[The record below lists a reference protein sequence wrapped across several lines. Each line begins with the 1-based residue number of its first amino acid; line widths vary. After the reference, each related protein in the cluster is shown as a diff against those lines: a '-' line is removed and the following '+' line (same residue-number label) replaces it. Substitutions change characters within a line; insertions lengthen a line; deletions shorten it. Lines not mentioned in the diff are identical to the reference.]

1 MAQVKPVNKKKMTK
15 ATLVASIVSIV
26 ILVAFAVS
34 MLSSTGLMV
43 RAQNGASSENFKV
56 NGAML
61 GYFAQ
66 ASLENW
72 YNGEYMEEMKAAYGD
87 YYQLFL
93 QYGMGP
99 FNPSLPYDEQV
110 YDKETNKTY
119 ADLFVEKA
127 NEYVTRILSLCEAAM
142 VDSKVNYAEIK
153 AEAEEHA
160 AETIDSIKLAAAANN
175 MDLTA
180 YIRAYLGKDM
190 NKKDLE
196 KCLVLEQIASH
207 YAEAVY
213 DRIKED
219 MSDARIEEFFKD
231 NIGSFFTAG
240 ILAYSFTNPETV
252 TYPVAADYEGGE
264 ESAAYKSAKET
275 AEKNKTDLPV
285 VEDYVGGEES
295 KAYKA
300 AYAAAEALKAANE
313 AQMAIDKAVAEQ
325 LANAKS
331 ENEFKTIILEYEY
344 SDAFDAAY
352 DAIKSKLGE
361 SAPTEDELAQ
371 YKSTLKN
378 QVIEAALAGKDALDA
393 ETVED
398 ENATEWEKQQGT
410 LPTTVI
416 AKLATS
422 LKSAQQTTAYSS
434 TSNLGQKLFGGV
446 KAEYGVPYKSYE
458 TEGTNALV
466 GDSWYEDTLVA
477 NKNSIA
483 KAIEIYKDKLNEEDA
498 DTKAINESI
507 ESLEKSLEDA
517 EKTLAEVGKTG
528 HYTYTAVYVT
538 EAAHREDA
546 KVRDAGHILLA
557 VDSTIKEN
565 TKTTFKTSEEA
576 KEAAQLIFNS
586 LNSKATD
593 GVVTKEVFEEIGTGK
608 SSDGSLFYDNV
619 CVGQM
624 TKEFEEWLFSAEKV
638 GQIGLVE
645 SSYGWH
651 VMYYGGEGEEATWEY
666 LAHVAATNEDY
677 EGWEKELDFAVE
689 VNSALFVNAYNNK

>member
-34 MLSSTGLMV
+34 MLSSTGLFV
-43 RAQNGASSENFKV
+43 RAQKGASSENFDV

-61 GYFAQ
+61 SYFAQ

-72 YNGEYMEEMKAAYGD
+72 YNGEYMEEMQAMYGD

-93 QYGMGP
+93 QYGLGP
-99 FNPSLPYDEQV
+99 FNPSTPYDEQV
-110 YDKETNKTY
+110 YDQETGKTY

-127 NEYVTRILSLCEAAM
+127 NAYVTRILSLCEAAM

-153 AEAEEHA
+153 AEAEEHV
-160 AETIDSIKLAAAANN
+160 AETMESIKLTAAANN

-180 YIRAYLGKDM
+180 YIRSYLGQNM

-196 KCLVLEQIASH
+196 KCLTLEQIASH
-207 YAEAVY
+207 YAETVY
-213 DRIKED
+213 DRINDD
-219 MSDARIEEFFKD
+219 MSDSRIEEFFKD
-231 NIGSFFTAG
+231 NIASFFTAG
-240 ILAYSFTNPETV
+240 VLAYSLSNPETV

-264 ESAAYKSAKET
+264 NSAAYKSAKEA
-275 AEKNKTDLPV
+275 AEKNSTDLPV

-295 KAYKA
+295 KAYKT

-331 ENEFKTIILEYEY
+331 ENEFKTIILNYEY

-361 SAPTEDELAQ
+361 SAPTADELAQ
-371 YKSTLKN
+371 FKAALKN
-378 QVIEAALAGKDALDA
+378 QVIEAVLAGKDALDA

-416 AKLATS
+416 SKLATS
-422 LKSAQQTTAYSS
+422 LKSAQQTTNYSS
-434 TSNLGQKLFGGV
+434 TSNIGQKLFGGV
-446 KAEYGVPYKSYE
+446 KAEYNVPYKSYE
-458 TEGTNALV
+458 TQGTNALV

-477 NKNSIA
+477 NKNSIV

-498 DTKAINESI
+498 DTKSINEAI
-507 ESLEKSLEDA
+507 KSLETSLADA
-517 EKTLAEVGKTG
+517 EKTISEIGKTG

-538 EAAHREDA
+538 EAAHREEA
-546 KVRDAGHILLA
+546 TVRNVGHILLA
-557 VDSTIKEN
+557 VDSTITEN

-576 KEAAQLIFNS
+576 KAAAELIVNS
-586 LNSKATD
+586 LNSKATN
-593 GVVTKEVFEEIGTGK
+593 GVVSKETFEELATGK
-608 SSDGSLFYDNV
+608 TADGSIFYDNV
-619 CVGQM
+619 YTGQM
-624 TKEFEEWLFSAEKV
+624 VAEFEDWLFSAEKV
-638 GQIGLVE
+638 GEIGLVE
-645 SSYGWH
+645 TSYGWH

-666 LAHVAATNEDY
+666 LAHTAATNEDY
-677 EGWEKELDFAVE
+677 ENWEKNLGFTVE
-689 VNSALFVNAYNNK
+689 VNDALLVDVYNK